1 MAVPVLYIL
10 DGNIH
15 WFHESIYHRKEMT
28 YVPTVYIFGWQFIL
42 AKQKKRS
49 FMTDLGSC
57 LTLSPVK
64 VIWHFQQRTINHFI
78 K

>member
-42 AKQKKRS
+42 AKQKNY
-49 FMTDLGSC
+49 L
-57 LTLSPVK
+57 L
-64 VIWHFQQRTINHFI
+64 
-78 K
+78 